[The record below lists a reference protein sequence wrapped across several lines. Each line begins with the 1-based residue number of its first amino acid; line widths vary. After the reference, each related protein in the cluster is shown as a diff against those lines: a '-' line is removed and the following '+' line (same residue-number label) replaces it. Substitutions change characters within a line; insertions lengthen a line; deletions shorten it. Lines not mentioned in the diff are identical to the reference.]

1 MTTTQSTLQ
10 ELGLSEGETKV
21 YLALLKLGP
30 SNVHKIKEEANIHRT
45 TVYDFVDKLIDK
57 GLVSYVMKNGV
68 KHFKANDVDK
78 LKDYLSE
85 KQDKLKDILPDL
97 QKLQSFIK
105 EEFSVEVHEGKE
117 GFKYWL
123 NLVLR
128 EGKDVFGIG
137 VEESEYDE
145 KYHYELENYFK
156 KEIEIGIKEYII
168 ARKGTK
174 FVYSNKNLEY
184 RYLPEEFFSPTHILI
199 FSEYITIQS
208 FQNNATIIIKSKS
221 LSDSYMKHFNH
232 LWSIAERKP

>member
-1 MTTTQSTLQ
+1 MALPQSTLQ

-57 GLVSYVMKNGV
+57 GLVSYVMKNGI
-68 KHFKANDVDK
+68 KYFKANDVDK

-85 KQDKLKDILPDL
+85 KQEKLKEILPEL

-105 EEFSVEVHEGKE
+105 EDFSVEVHEGRE

-123 NLVLR
+123 NLVLK
-128 EGKDVFGIG
+128 EKKDVYGIG
-137 VEESEYDE
+137 LEESEYDA

-156 KEIEIGIKEYII
+156 KEIELGIKERII
-168 ARKGTK
+168 TRKGTK
-174 FVYSNKNLEY
+174 FVYPHKNLEY
-184 RYLPEEFFSPTHILI
+184 RFLPEEFFSPTQTLI
-199 FSEYITIQS
+199 FSNYITIQS

-221 LSDSYMKHFNH
+221 LADSYIKHFNH
-232 LWSIAERKP
+232 LWGIAEKRA

>member
-1 MTTTQSTLQ
+1 MASKETILQ

-21 YLALLKLGP
+21 YLALLKLGS

-57 GLVSYVMKNGV
+57 GLVSYVLKNGV
-68 KHFKANDVDK
+68 KHFKANNVDK

-105 EEFSVEVHEGKE
+105 EDFSVEVHEGKE

-123 NLVLR
+123 NLILK

-137 VEESEYDE
+137 IEESEYNE

-156 KEIEIGIKEYII
+156 KEVELGIKEHII
-168 ARKGTK
+168 TRKSAK

-184 RYLPEEFFSPTHILI
+184 RYLPDEFFSPTHIII
-199 FSEYITIQS
+199 FSDYVTIQS
-208 FQNNATIIIKSKS
+208 FQNSATIIIKSKS
-221 LSDSYMKHFNH
+221 FSDSYMKHFNH
-232 LWSIAERKP
+232 LWSIAEKKP